1 MIKNK
6 YLRWLVGNILLT
18 SAPLLVAI
26 VVNFN
31 LIAPK
36 PLQELFKGGEVIF
49 AAVSICSLSFFLKE
63 NPAKNSLMALCKGSC
78 VLVAVASS
86 SLYGLVIGLP
96 SNAIGSI
103 VRPDSLFASSLF
115 LYFFAVAASFGCTI
129 AEKK

>member
-6 YLRWLVGNILLT
+6 YFRWFVGNILLT
-18 SAPLLVAI
+18 SAPLLVA
-26 VVNFN
+26 V
-31 LIAPK
+31 LINSILVAPK

-63 NPAKNSLMALCKGSC
+63 NPALNSLMALCKGGC

-96 SNAIGSI
+96 SNTVSSV

-115 LYFFAVAASFGCTI
+115 LYFFAVLASFGCTI